1 MSNSDTDND
10 DGNYAEIKIQEAVM
24 QQKQMQRQMIELQY
38 SQGVEVEKDKTYSKI
53 GRFIN
58 SFKKKMN
65 RTPLRNEIKDNLSDI
80 DPNDIDMYFIDN
92 V

>member
-1 MSNSDTDND
+1 
-10 DGNYAEIKIQEAVM
+10 
-24 QQKQMQRQMIELQY
+24 MQRQMIELQKNK
-38 SQGVEVEKDKTYSKI
+38 GVEELKERVYSKI
-53 GRFIN
+53 SIFIS